1 MMILLITLVSLA
13 WPASGFSVTTPFR
26 HHCGACSP
34 RGRNRLQAQVSY
46 DEIADIGYDVSVA
59 KPMGVV
65 FGENPDPWN
74 GLVVDDIELGQ
85 NGGVAGL
92 RVGDQLVSINEQ
104 VVVGGSFDDVM
115 TILREGPPVLNLQ
128 MYRGGVRALYVI
140 LQNRAGDNPLGQDVE
155 MDEEEVIM
163 DENYVS
169 PVVID
174 VSQYNDDPLS
184 VGDFVNAFK
193 NLGKMLTEGE
203 EGDAPAPAKK
213 QGETKKAGGF
223 FGMFQQETIQLDGDD
238 ATGTGLSKR

>member
-1 MMILLITLVSLA
+1 MMILLLTITALA
-13 WPASGFSVTTPFR
+13 SHASAFSASREFR
-26 HHCGACSP
+26 HHLDTSSP
-34 RGRNRLQAQVSY
+34 LGRTRRQAQVSY

-59 KPMGVV
+59 KPLGVV
-65 FGENPDPWN
+65 FGENMDPWN

-104 VVVGGSFDDVM
+104 VVVGGSFEDVM
-115 TILREGPPVLNLQ
+115 TMLKEGPPVLNLQ
-128 MYRGGVRALYVI
+128 LYRGGVRALYVI
-140 LQNRAGDNPLGQDVE
+140 LQNRAGDNPSGQDVE
-155 MDEEEVIM
+155 EDEEEVIM
-163 DENYVS
+163 DESYES

-193 NLGKMLTEGE
+193 NLGKMMTEGE
-203 EGDAPAPAKK
+203 KEDARARPKK
-213 QGETKKAGGF
+213 QVETKKSGGI
-223 FGMFQQETIQLDGDD
+223 FGMFQQDTIQLDGDD